1 MTLAVIKR
9 SGDVMKKIYK
19 LLTVGSLFSILV
31 GCGGDDGLSDDNT
44 IRDYSGFFTALPE
57 QAIYPENNKYSKDK
71 SDLGELLFWDPILS
85 GNQNVACASCHH
97 PEFGWADGR
106 EFSIGSDGI
115 GLGPDRHGDE
125 VTPIHSPTVMNVAF
139 TGISVNNNP
148 DNFTSGAYFW
158 DLRAD
163 TLEDQAIGPIKNKV
177 EMLGYNFHEDEIMTE
192 VVNRLSSVDEY
203 VDLFS
208 QAFED
213 EESINKEVINEKNIA
228 KALATFQRKIT
239 TSNSRFDKF
248 LNGQTDAFSETE
260 IIGLNTFIDGG
271 CVTCHSGPML
281 SDNLIREDEKIIDSL
296 DAVRTPSL
304 RNITKTAPYMQD
316 GSRDTLARA
325 ISIYEDRGDI
335 GVSAGEDDFADLEI
349 FLRTLDASV
358 YSHIPTRVPSGL
370 PVGGDISQ

>member
-1 MTLAVIKR
+1 MRK
-9 SGDVMKKIYK
+9 MNK
-19 LLTVGSLFSILV
+19 LLTLGSVLTIVL
-31 GCGGDDGLSDDNT
+31 GCGGDDEGLNDDST
-44 IRDYSGFFTALPE
+44 IRDYSSFFTPLPE
-57 QAIYPENNKYSKDK
+57 QAIYPENNKYSKEK

-115 GLGPDRHGDE
+115 GLGPDRYGDE

-139 TGISVNNNP
+139 TGLTVNSDP
-148 DNFTSGAYFW
+148 DNFTSGPYFW

-163 TLEDQAIGPIKNKV
+163 TLEAQAIGPIKNKV
-177 EMLGYNFHEDEIMTE
+177 EMLGYNFHQDEIMAE
-192 VVNRLSSVDEY
+192 VINRLSANDEY
-203 VDLFS
+203 VALFS
-208 QAFED
+208 GAFTD
-213 EESINKEVINEKNIA
+213 EEPINEENIA

-248 LNGQTDAFSETE
+248 LNGQTDVFTETE

-281 SDNLIREDEKIIDSL
+281 ADNLIREDEKVIESL

-335 GVSAGEDDFADLEI
+335 GVSAGEDDFTDLEV
-349 FLRTLDASV
+349 FLRTLDTSV

-370 PVGGDISQ
+370 PVGGDINQ